1 MISSSRTEEVVEEVE
16 VEEEDVELVVVLDVA
31 GVLEEDN
38 AEDRLVVVVVCTEAE
53 YKEIDDHHLIKGYS
67 FYTTIH
73 TCLICYRFLQYY
85 CVLKCLC
92 RTRVFSNKSL

>member
-38 AEDRLVVVVVCTEAE
+38 AEDRLVVVVCTEAE

-92 RTRVFSNKSL
+92 RTRVFGNKSL